1 MTPGAR
7 WYVVHTQ
14 PNGEARADLN
24 LRRQG
29 FSTYLPR
36 YARGRRHARR
46 HDVVARPLFPRYLFV
61 ALDPARDRWRSI
73 QSTFGV
79 SHLVAAGEEPLPVA
93 DGVVDE
99 IRARET
105 HDGFVRL
112 GLPAGVRPGSAV
124 RLIDGIFAEAT
135 GVLERI
141 ADANRVAILLQ
152 LLGREVRVFV
162 SPACLGAA

>member
-1 MTPGAR
+1 MMPGAH

-46 HDVVARPLFPRYLFV
+46 HDVVVRPLFPRYLFV

-73 QSTFGV
+73 HSTFGV
-79 SHLVAAGEEPLPVA
+79 SSLVAAGEDPVPVP

-105 HDGFVRL
+105 DEGFVRL
-112 GLPAGVRPGSAV
+112 GLPAGVRPGSPV
-124 RLIDGIFAEAT
+124 RLIDGVFAEAT
-135 GVLERI
+135 GVLERV